1 MNSGES
7 VTFVAKIYLLFKII
21 TLMKKFIFVWLF
33 AFVSM
38 LCYAQNLTE
47 HLSFMGIPINGTITQ
62 FQAKLQGKGCVV
74 DRALSSQLTVGCR
87 AFKGKFVDNKVD
99 IYVYYDEK
107 TKLVYRVKAVVS
119 GTSESIA
126 EQKYEKIKGLLLTK
140 YGSSFCNYG
149 TQSEKESFSVL
160 VASKG
165 LLENLDSSNSLSA
178 NGFKG
183 EVDLFIAKDDSFI
196 RYPFW
201 FNLHIDYIDA
211 INNEKH
217 QNQSLDEI

>member
-1 MNSGES
+1 
-7 VTFVAKIYLLFKII
+7 
-21 TLMKKFIFVWLF
+21 MKKFVFVWLL

-38 LCYAQNLTE
+38 LGYSQNLTE
-47 HLSFMGIPINGTITQ
+47 HLSFMGIPINGTIIQ
-62 FQAKLQGKGCVV
+62 FQTKLQAKGCFQ
-74 DRALSSQLTVGCR
+74 DRAMSAQLNVGCR

-107 TKLVYRVKAVVS
+107 TKLVYRVKAVLS

-126 EQKYEKIKGLLLTK
+126 DQQYEKIKGLLLTK
-140 YGSSFCNYG
+140 YGTNFSNYG
-149 TQSEKESFSVL
+149 TQSDKESLSIL
-160 VASKG
+160 VASKN
-165 LLENLDSSNSLSA
+165 LCENLDSSNTLSS

-183 EVDLFIAKDDSFI
+183 EVDLFITKDDSILRF
-196 RYPFW
+196 PFW

-211 INNEKH
+211 INSEKH